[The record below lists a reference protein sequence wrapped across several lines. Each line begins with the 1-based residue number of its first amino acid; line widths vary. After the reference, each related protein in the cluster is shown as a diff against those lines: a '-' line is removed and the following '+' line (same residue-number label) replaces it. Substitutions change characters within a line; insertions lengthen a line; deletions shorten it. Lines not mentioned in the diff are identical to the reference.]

1 VDTYGP
7 IPQISIHRQDG
18 QNVTLTDK
26 SDTQNYLDSN
36 NTPFLEPSLELS
48 MVDAVENGAFDL
60 ILLPSRGSTLFSWQF
75 IVLRQ
80 STSELRFYNFSAD
93 ENGLF
98 DINGKR
104 KNFSENYKILPDSSC
119 FITRAGSDQPLS
131 LQGPPRAVVYV
142 KHEKVVQPDG
152 TSIGVK
158 RAARFLLTQTVLN
171 DKTVATATF
180 DSAVGVDGTMARLS
194 GPISSSEI
202 EPSVFDLFF
211 NGVSYLQ
218 INPPA
223 SGDNPLAIKGP
234 YSISFMICPAE
245 RGHNTTIFGGMDTCD
260 PTIAA
265 PFVRIVDGDKLQVG
279 FGNGKRAVQ
288 YQTLHQVLFPGVWST
303 VKVEFKFDEAHPF
316 AITINNSVA
325 VVKEVKPDI
334 APTEREDL
342 CTLRNPNGA
351 NRCAQKRIFR
361 GAESS
366 RNLGNQLKGSPK
378 GSSHCKAAVQSDRL
392 FRNPADYAQHC
403 QVWRYRNRLWRQE
416 RAISSPVDINMSG
429 TFHIDEIGLTYYS
442 GIANFIQPQSPS
454 CLLDGSDGL
463 LHLYFKGSEGQFS
476 VAQFSTASARA
487 TFSANWS
494 TNWEAASVFQS
505 ENNFHPGR
513 YLSWPTEQW
522 HRISDSVLVASDKT
536 QSGFLNFVAHRVG
549 TYMNKA
555 EIKIAS
561 SAISPLLCDVTVT
574 VPSEVGIEIWK
585 SLPRAVDQMSMIW
598 NGAGS
603 NSPDAQEVQNRRQ
616 PYFDYKGLSPAVF
629 CPVADQ
635 SSGSYFI
642 FTSVAAS
649 SAIFSSEQP
658 SHVPP
663 LAAVTITSGT
673 SKEFV
678 TIELE
683 SAMPSNWQPGD
694 TLKQSWANV
703 PADAKSI
710 LDLFAGRAT
719 PDRYKGFTAS
729 GTRAYGLRVTTSR
742 SDEPASHVVLF
753 VKDELKDVLIDI
765 IDGANSSTSNR
776 RSKSRSRVSRRIL
789 TSLTSIAMA
798 FSIR

>member
-1 VDTYGP
+1 VALAAIRGEPEVSLSFEGFQKLKFPEHVRQVGMSIITVTRDEATMVPSSEPFRGVTDQKYISIVQQSKSKRDVLAVWTRAWFCEGWDRMCPRSIEVDTYGP

-279 FGNGKRAVQ
+279 FGN
-288 YQTLHQVLFPGVWST
+288 HHPDGVRHAT
-303 VKVEFKFDEAHPF
+303 DTQLNDRPVVDFVHDQFGDLVVFLTDRRRRHGIREHP
-316 AITINNSVA
+316 
-325 VVKEVKPDI
+325 
-334 APTEREDL
+334 L
-342 CTLRNPNGA
+342 
-351 NRCAQKRIFR
+351 
-361 GAESS
+361 
-366 RNLGNQLKGSPK
+366 
-378 GSSHCKAAVQSDRL
+378 
-392 FRNPADYAQHC
+392 
-403 QVWRYRNRLWRQE
+403 
-416 RAISSPVDINMSG
+416 
-429 TFHIDEIGLTYYS
+429 
-442 GIANFIQPQSPS
+442 
-454 CLLDGSDGL
+454 
-463 LHLYFKGSEGQFS
+463 
-476 VAQFSTASARA
+476 
-487 TFSANWS
+487 
-494 TNWEAASVFQS
+494 
-505 ENNFHPGR
+505 
-513 YLSWPTEQW
+513 
-522 HRISDSVLVASDKT
+522 
-536 QSGFLNFVAHRVG
+536 
-549 TYMNKA
+549 
-555 EIKIAS
+555 
-561 SAISPLLCDVTVT
+561 
-574 VPSEVGIEIWK
+574 
-585 SLPRAVDQMSMIW
+585 
-598 NGAGS
+598 
-603 NSPDAQEVQNRRQ
+603 
-616 PYFDYKGLSPAVF
+616 
-629 CPVADQ
+629 
-635 SSGSYFI
+635 
-642 FTSVAAS
+642 
-649 SAIFSSEQP
+649 
-658 SHVPP
+658 
-663 LAAVTITSGT
+663 
-673 SKEFV
+673 
-678 TIELE
+678 
-683 SAMPSNWQPGD
+683 
-694 TLKQSWANV
+694 
-703 PADAKSI
+703 
-710 LDLFAGRAT
+710 
-719 PDRYKGFTAS
+719 
-729 GTRAYGLRVTTSR
+729 
-742 SDEPASHVVLF
+742 
-753 VKDELKDVLIDI
+753 
-765 IDGANSSTSNR
+765 
-776 RSKSRSRVSRRIL
+776 
-789 TSLTSIAMA
+789 
-798 FSIR
+798 